1 MTVEEVSTIYI
12 CIAFQYESALNQFVD
27 KGLVDKDLADKSK
40 KTFYDSLDEEKL
52 RISEKIGNHT
62 KIIRRYIRGMICE
75 DMVSLTELAR
85 QYSVDSLG
93 YVIQS

>member
-1 MTVEEVSTIYI
+1 MV

-62 KIIRRYIRGMICE
+62 EIIRRYIRGMICE